1 MENNEAF
8 TFIEDLEETK
18 KEEENVENPF
28 VTGLPD
34 WDLEPPYETIKRGDS
49 K

>member
-8 TFIEDLEETK
+8 TFIDDKEEI
-18 KEEENVENPF
+18 KEEENIENPF